1 MKILWLAHRD
11 LMNPNAGGAE
21 RIIYEIGKRLLSHG
35 HEVTIFTGGWKDS
48 KRQDYLDG
56 LTIIRYGE
64 RVGPHIALPIHLL
77 ITDYDIVIA
86 DLGHAVPWISPI
98 LMRKKVI
105 VSFLHLHARS
115 LRGQVGK
122 TLAYFITSL
131 EKLYFII
138 YNSQQFVTIS
148 STSYKDLTE
157 LGIKMSHITLI
168 KPGVNSELF
177 KPGIKTNHPS
187 LVYFGGMRPYK
198 RPEES
203 LYLLSL
209 LRNKI
214 DGLKLTIIGEGISKP
229 GLEKLAKELG
239 VINDVIFT
247 GKISYEKISNL
258 VSMAWLNIHTSKTE
272 GWGISIT
279 EASAAGTPT
288 VAYDVPGV
296 RDALEDGLNGIKVK
310 DGDRIGLS
318 DAAFSILSNPQKWWA
333 SSVEVAKKYSW
344 DKTAELW
351 ETLIQEITD
360 GHLKKQLLVKS

>member
-11 LMNPNAGGAE
+11 PMNPKAGGAE

-35 HEVTIFTGGWKDS
+35 HEVTIFTGGWRDS
-48 KRQDYLDG
+48 KREDYLDG
-56 LTIIRYGE
+56 ITIIRFGK
-64 RVGPHIALPIHLL
+64 RLGPHISLPIHLL
-77 ITDYDIVIA
+77 TTNYDIVIA

-98 LMRKKVI
+98 LMRKKII

-115 LRGQVGK
+115 LPGQVGK
-122 TLAYFITSL
+122 MLADLITTL

-157 LGIKMSHITLI
+157 LGINKSHITLI
-168 KPGVNSELF
+168 NPGVNSEFF
-177 KPGIKTNHPS
+177 KPGIKTNYPS

-229 GLEKLAKELG
+229 GLEKLAKDLG

-247 GKISYEKISNL
+247 GKISYEKISKL

-296 RDALEDGLNGIKVK
+296 RDAVEDGRNGIKVK
-310 DGDRIGLS
+310 DGNREALA
-318 DAAFSILSNPQKWWA
+318 DAAFSILNDPERWW
-333 SSVEVAKKYSW
+333 SSSIEVAKKYSW
-344 DKTAELW
+344 DTTAELW
-351 ETLIQEITD
+351 ENLIRKVANA
-360 GHLKKQLLVKS
+360 KKWHAG